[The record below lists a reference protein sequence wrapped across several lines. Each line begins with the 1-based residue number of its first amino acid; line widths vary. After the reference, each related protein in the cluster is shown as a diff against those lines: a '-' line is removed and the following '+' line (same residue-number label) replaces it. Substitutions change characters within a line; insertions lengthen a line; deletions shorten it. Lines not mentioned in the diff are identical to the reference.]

1 MILLAGKMNPSF
13 LPSISQ
19 VMRDEATR
27 GLVQKN
33 WLPLPLISMPSPVI
47 THAYKIVKH
56 TQTQQLH
63 RVMWKGGGG
72 QGGFCPKTLSSY

>member
-47 THAYKIVKH
+47 THAYKTVKH
-56 TQTQQLH
+56 TQIQQLH
-63 RVMWKGGGG
+63 RLNVEGRGRAGGV
-72 QGGFCPKTLSSY
+72 LS